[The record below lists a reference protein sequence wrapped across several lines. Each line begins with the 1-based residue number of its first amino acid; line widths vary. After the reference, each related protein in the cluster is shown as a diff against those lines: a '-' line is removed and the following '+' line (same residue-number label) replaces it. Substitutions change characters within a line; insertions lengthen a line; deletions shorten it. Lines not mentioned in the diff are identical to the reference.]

1 MGLKPPLDL
10 EGPKIGFCSTPA
22 LIAGAA
28 ADSDLTAGGSDTD
41 SDSSTTR
48 SLIETHLEKGTKQ
61 GNMSEVDNAWC
72 SRQGTSNLNNRKIN
86 LSRSPSTTRIQVRAD
101 RTGAPSGPGQAP
113 STSEVSKT
121 LRTCPNSVFY
131 VRVELGQCKGNW
143 KHADSQIHY

>member
-1 MGLKPPLDL
+1 MGLKPPLNL

-61 GNMSEVDNAWC
+61 GNMSEADNAQHGLHD
-72 SRQGTSNLNNRKIN
+72 RGTKRPL
-86 LSRSPSTTRIQVRAD
+86 LY
-101 RTGAPSGPGQAP
+101 
-113 STSEVSKT
+113 
-121 LRTCPNSVFY
+121 LRVPT
-131 VRVELGQCKGNW
+131 
-143 KHADSQIHY
+143 